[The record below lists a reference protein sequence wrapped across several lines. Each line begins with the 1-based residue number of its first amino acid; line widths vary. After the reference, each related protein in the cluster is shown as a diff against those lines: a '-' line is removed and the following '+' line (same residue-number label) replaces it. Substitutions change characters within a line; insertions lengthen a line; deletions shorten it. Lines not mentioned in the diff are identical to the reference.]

1 MPCSLEGESW
11 EAHDDVL
18 PLFKLTADDDG
29 VITYSLG
36 LSI

>member
-1 MPCSLEGESW
+1 MFTVPKEDVSEGMN
-11 EAHDDVL
+11 DVVIER
-18 PLFKLTADDDG
+18 FGDDG